1 MLVRGLKMTAGKKK
15 PEHKEPDTPDIE
27 RTLRDDAEEQLVR
40 SPKRSA
46 DLKGQTPEQLIHELE
61 VHQVELEM
69 QAEELSRAHIA
80 LEESRDKYLDLYD
93 FAPIGYLSLTETAL
107 IVEVNLAGATLLG
120 ADRKKLLKARFRS
133 FVAQKNLEQ
142 WDRYFLT
149 LLDQGGK
156 QTCTLTLKRSNGSM
170 FPASL
175 EGVRTC
181 GSDGV
186 STVRITFSD
195 ISDIWEIE
203 ALKETNDYLNNL
215 FDYANAP
222 IIVWDPKYVI
232 TRFNHAFEDMTL
244 RSEQEVI
251 GRRLDILFPKESMDA
266 SFLQIKK
273 TLEGKWWETVEIPI
287 LVKDGSVRTV
297 LWNSANILDPDGRL
311 ISTIAQGVDITE
323 RRRAEEALRRVNQKL
338 NILSGLT
345 RKDLSCQILVL
356 NSYLELAKKHAAGQ
370 DQVLSS
376 IQKGKRA
383 AELINEITE
392 VTRDYQDMGAKPP
405 KWQIVKMAFLLGIS
419 HISIK
424 NIQHSLETE
433 NLEIFADPLL
443 EKVCQRLFENSVKHG
458 EHVTRIRVWH
468 TVTPDGATIFFEDDG
483 IGIPQDKKVQIF
495 LRSEGT
501 RVSMRSLIF
510 VREILDITGII
521 IRETGE
527 PGKGARFEMTVPKGA
542 WRLTGKGD

>member
-1 MLVRGLKMTAGKKK
+1 MTAGTKK
-15 PEHKEPDTPDIE
+15 PDEKDLETPGIE
-27 RTLRDDAEEQLVR
+27 RTLRDDAEELLAR

-61 VHQVELEM
+61 VHQVELET
-69 QAEELSRAHIA
+69 QAEELRRAYIA

-93 FAPIGYLSLTETAL
+93 FAPIGYLTLTDRAL
-107 IVEVNLAGATLLG
+107 IEEVNLAGETLLG
-120 ADRKKLLKARFRS
+120 VERRKLVNARFRKFIAPEFFEKWDEY
-133 FVAQKNLEQ
+133 FVTVLRQE
-142 WDRYFLT
+142 D
-149 LLDQGGK
+149 K
-156 QTCTLTLKRSNGSM
+156 QICTLTLKRSDGSTV
-170 FPASL
+170 PVRV
-175 EGVRTC
+175 EGIRLD
-181 GSDGV
+181 GIDGV
-186 STVRITFSD
+186 ITARITISD
-195 ISDIWEIE
+195 ISDIWQIE

-251 GRRLDILFPKESMDA
+251 GRRLDILFPKESTEA
-266 SFLQIKK
+266 SFLQINK

-297 LWNSANILDPDGRL
+297 LWNSANILDPDGRI

-383 AELINEITE
+383 AESINEITE

-405 KWQIVKMAFLLGIS
+405 TWQNVKMALLLGLS
-419 HISIK
+419 HISISEIK
-424 NIQHSLETE
+424 HSIETGD
-433 NLEIFADPLL
+433 LEIFADPLL
-443 EKVCQRLFENSVKHG
+443 EKVCQRLFENSLTHG
-458 EHVTRIRVWH
+458 GHDTRIRVSH
-468 TVTPDGATIFFEDDG
+468 TTTPAGITILFEDDG
-483 IGIPQDKKVQIF
+483 KGIPQEKKEQIF
-495 LRSEGT
+495 LRGDDLT
-501 RVSMRSLIF
+501 RFSMRSLIF
-510 VREILDITGII
+510 VREILDITGITI
-521 IRETGE
+521 TETGE
-527 PGKGARFEMTVPKGA
+527 PGKGARFEIMVPEGA
-542 WRLTGKGD
+542 WRMIGGSD